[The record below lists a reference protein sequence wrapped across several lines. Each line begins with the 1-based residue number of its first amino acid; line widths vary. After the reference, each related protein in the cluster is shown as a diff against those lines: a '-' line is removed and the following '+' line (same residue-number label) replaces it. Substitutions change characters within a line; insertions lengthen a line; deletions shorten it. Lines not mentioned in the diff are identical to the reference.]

1 MAHQRTAVQ
10 TASDWVCIERSYA
23 VRNSHSIEIVQAM
36 REVIGGE
43 RWIGFSVM
51 VGPVEPIGCGH
62 TEIVSSEGDDLWSKS
77 TAVVQYENTIMI
89 CTTYLI
95 HSGALFV
102 APDGEPVGPEGVQ
115 NESVLL
121 SQRPTK
127 KEEKGYTPPAARLV
141 GVELNPGPQ
150 PDPKVKDLVA
160 ERVRRS
166 REKRKGSKAQQA
178 RAAKEIVEQV
188 KEETAKA
195 EAVNDTAKE
204 LADEARQ
211 EEERA
216 LDLSLACRIRTDEEL
231 RIHHVRFEL
240 VSLADEFEPQVGL
253 IRSRVTPVQ
262 VCDAVLDDVR
272 VIREGRQ
279 LSLGITPVKSK
290 FSIALRYH
298 VMTECRGI
306 LGHVVSVRDDG
317 YVWISFD
324 MLRAFEAKQLS
335 MSYSYLTILHR
346 LEAFIPGHLNFHF
359 DHVEEGWFTP
369 LANRVFVALL
379 MRGHPADVTLS
390 VLWDALT
397 GDCGKLYKACFRS
410 EVKDEPP
417 EAGTYVQG
425 YEVTLMELFPEACQR
440 ILVGGVDA
448 VGVLLRPGT
457 SMALHPKSL
466 AKEIRKSKLY
476 CRLSSACHIRDFP
489 PCFPDPHNV
498 DNVRAGIVKR
508 LLKVRPAQSEL
519 SQELW
524 LAIGH
529 EIASTVVPDEFDPDA
544 MLIEGMLR
552 AKAEP
557 WTENERDEYMRGVLR
572 VVACHNGSHL
582 TPDELGVLR
591 SMKWFVKQET
601 YPQGA
606 KKAPRI
612 IVCPS
617 HFVRG
622 LLWALLHNAEKSILR
637 RFAGHTVKGLT
648 RDEITKVVNDTFGG
662 SSWEIIEG
670 DATSFELH
678 MDGPRQRRVE
688 VPVYTAAAPRSISED
703 VFEVM
708 DLLSHDQVVLEGGFG
723 EILPPI
729 MRYSGTMQT
738 SVGNLTGNCTMWFA
752 QICDTMGIPVSE
764 AARYFREY
772 PLPYLIEGDDILMAI
787 PPDFRWDRF
796 QGVVVSHGNE
806 LKADIFER
814 FEDANFCGN
823 TLLTTPD
830 GYHIR
835 MKEPLEALS
844 RVFAIFGA
852 YDVPSK
858 QDLELL
864 VAKARSYLID
874 FPGTPILAEVCQSI
888 VTKYG
893 NADRKIR
900 EALRKHLE
908 QHAPLTG
915 AAREFYK
922 AHSYDPERL
931 RAYIY
936 GLIPEVTVPP
946 EMRARVQEAYGYAL
960 SFQHRVVTE
969 FREGLQ
975 RGDTE
980 ISVPTLTA
988 YWGTLPGV
996 VGLTVRR
1003 LEGARAR
1010 AMATVQSV
1018 RQGLATIEVSE
1029 WIPLGIRQ
1037 SLHGASMLL
1046 TPLVALLTWFLPI
1059 VVGCFGGVI
1068 AVLTLLGAIVVYL
1081 SGYPTKY
1088 YWRVVTTLWLFML
1101 GVVFWP
1107 VIVVCYQVARLAWR
1121 LRRIVRGV
1129 SNAFWYVFH
1138 PVDLFK
1144 AAAGLLRGHTVPAD
1158 VDLLVY
1164 SNTGVTRVQSDATSA
1179 PNPVWF
1185 AQWMSTMHGA
1195 RGGT

>member
-1 MAHQRTAVQ
+1 MTHQRTAAQ
-10 TASDWVCIERSYA
+10 TASDCVIIESSHK
-23 VRNSHSIEIVQAM
+23 VQNSHSVEIVQSLK
-36 REVIGGE
+36 ETVGGE

-51 VGPVEPIGCGH
+51 VGPIDPIGCGH
-62 TEIVSSEGDDLWSKS
+62 SEIVMSEGDDLWSKS
-77 TAVVQYENTIMI
+77 IAVVQFENTFMI
-89 CTTYLI
+89 CTAYLI
-95 HSGALFV
+95 HSGALFA
-102 APDGEPVGPEGVQ
+102 APGGEPVGPEGVQ
-115 NESVLL
+115 NDSALL
-121 SQRPTK
+121 NQEPK
-127 KEEKGYTPPAARLV
+127 KEGERGYAPPAARLV
-141 GVELNPGPQ
+141 GIELNPGPQ
-150 PDPKVKDLVA
+150 TDPKVKDLVA
-160 ERVRRS
+160 ERLRKT

-188 KEETAKA
+188 KEEAAKA
-195 EAVNDTAKE
+195 AAVNDTAKE

-231 RIHHVRFEL
+231 RLQHVRFEL

-253 IRSRVTPVQ
+253 IRTRIVPVQ
-262 VCDAVLDDVR
+262 ICDAVLCDVR
-272 VIREGRQ
+272 VIRDGRQ

-290 FSIALRYH
+290 YSIALRYH

-306 LGHVVSVRDDG
+306 AGQVVSVRDDG
-317 YVWISFD
+317 YVWVSFD

-346 LEAFIPGHLNFHF
+346 LEAFIPGHLNFHY

-379 MRGHPADVTLS
+379 LRGHPADVTLS
-390 VLWDALT
+390 VLWDALA
-397 GDCGKLYKACFRS
+397 GDCGKLFKSCFRS

-425 YEVTLMELFPEACQR
+425 YEVTLLELFPEACQSV
-440 ILVGGVDA
+440 LTGGVDA
-448 VGVLLRPGT
+448 VGGLLRAGT
-457 SMALHPKSL
+457 STSLHPKSL

-476 CRLSSACHIRDFP
+476 CRLSSACHILDFP

-498 DNVRAGIVKR
+498 GNVRAGIVKR
-508 LLKVRPAQSEL
+508 LLKVRPPQSEL

-524 LAIGH
+524 HVIGH
-529 EIASTVVPDEFDPDA
+529 EIATTVVPDEFDPDGI
-544 MLIEGMLR
+544 LIEGTLR
-552 AKAEP
+552 ARAEP
-557 WTENERDEYMRGVLR
+557 WTESERDEYLRGVLR
-572 VVACHNGSHL
+572 VIACHHGSHL
-582 TPDELGVLR
+582 TPEELGVLR

-606 KKAPRI
+606 KKGPRI

-617 HFVRG
+617 HYVRG

-678 MDGPRQRRVE
+678 MDGPRQQRVE

-723 EILPPI
+723 EIIPPI

-752 QICDTMGIPVSE
+752 QICDTMGVPPSE
-764 AARYFREY
+764 AAQYFRDY

-787 PPDFRWDRF
+787 PTDFRWDRF
-796 QGVVVSHGNE
+796 KGVVVSHGNE

-823 TLLTTPD
+823 TLMTTPD

-852 YDVPSK
+852 YDVPTK
-858 QDLELL
+858 EDLELL

-874 FPGTPILAEVCQSI
+874 FPGTPILAEICQMI
-888 VTKYG
+888 VVKYG
-893 NADRKIR
+893 EADRKIR
-900 EALRKHLE
+900 DALRAHLE
-908 QHAPLTG
+908 KKMPLKG

-931 RAYIY
+931 RSYIY
-936 GLIPEVTVPP
+936 GLIPEVSIPAV
-946 EMRARVQEAYGYAL
+946 MRARVEESYGYAI
-960 SFQHRVVTE
+960 SFQERVVAE
-969 FREGLQ
+969 FRAGLQ
-975 RGDTE
+975 RGDRE
-980 ISVPTLTA
+980 ISVPSLTA
-988 YWGTLPGV
+988 YWGELPGV

-1010 AMATVQSV
+1010 AQATVRSVQQS
-1018 RQGLATIEVSE
+1018 LATIEVSE
-1029 WIPLGIRQ
+1029 WVPLGIREG
-1037 SLHGASMLL
+1037 LHAASMLL
-1046 TPLVALLTWFLPI
+1046 TPVAAALAWFLPFL
-1059 VVGCFGGVI
+1059 VGCLGGVMV
-1068 AVLTLLGAIVVYL
+1068 VLTLFGAICVYL
-1081 SGYPTKY
+1081 AGYPTKY
-1088 YWRVVTTLWLFML
+1088 YWRVVTLLWIFVL

-1107 VIVVCYQVARLAWR
+1107 VIVVGYQVARCVWR
-1121 LRRIVRGV
+1121 ARKVFRAVTHAI
-1129 SNAFWYVFH
+1129 WYAFH
-1138 PVDLFK
+1138 PVCLFQ
-1144 AAAGLLRGHTVPAD
+1144 AVVGLLRGHTSPAD

-1164 SNTGVTRVQSDATSA
+1164 SDTGVTRVQSDADSA
-1179 PNPVWF
+1179 PNPAWF
-1185 AQWMSTMHGA
+1185 AHWMSTMHGA
-1195 RGGT
+1195 HGQT